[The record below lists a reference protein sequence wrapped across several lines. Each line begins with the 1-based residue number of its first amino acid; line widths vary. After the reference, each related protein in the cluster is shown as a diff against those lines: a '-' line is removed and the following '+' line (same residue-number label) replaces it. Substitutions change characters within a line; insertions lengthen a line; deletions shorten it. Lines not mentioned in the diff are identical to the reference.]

1 MEGNAGGAAALPQG
15 SEQSGQMEQ
24 MQQMMRMMQGS
35 AGGDAETSQGS
46 DQSGQM
52 QQMQKMMQCMQ
63 MMQMY
68 QAMQANMSGAAGA
81 TANAASMGGGG
92 SSSAMATALGN
103 TANPAD
109 LQTQFEAASS
119 AITDFLPPE
128 AAEAAK
134 AQLTM
139 QYQIQMAQQA
149 QVAQQSEFQ
158 TQMRSWES
166 RQAGKVPKS
175 RFEGGYRPTQLCKKY
190 FLHNA
195 CTHGDACTF
204 AHNYEELHPASAEL
218 LDAQSSG
225 ASLADQKAEDWETK
239 MPEMRMKKKREM
251 CQKLANKGKC
261 LLGQNCM
268 FAHTESDLGQVMLVY
283 VDPSHLK
290 TDICWRWE
298 KGNCAFGRY
307 CAHAHGM
314 EQIGK
319 PKPPQEICDM
329 SKPIRPRS
337 ITGWTGPG

>member
-1 MEGNAGGAAALPQG
+1 M
-15 SEQSGQMEQ
+15 
-24 MQQMMRMMQGS
+24 
-35 AGGDAETSQGS
+35 T
-46 DQSGQM
+46 
-52 QQMQKMMQCMQ
+52 
-63 MMQMY
+63 
-68 QAMQANMSGAAGA
+68 GAAGA
-81 TANAASMGGGG
+81 ATSAASMGGGG
-92 SSSAMATALGN
+92 STSTMATPSGHQSN
-103 TANPAD
+103 QPTAKQA
-109 LQTQFEAASS
+109 QEQFEAASS
-119 AITDFLPPE
+119 AITDYLPPE
-128 AAEAAK
+128 AAEQAK

-195 CTHGDACTF
+195 CTHGETCTF

-218 LDAQSSG
+218 IDATSSG
-225 ASLADQKAEDWETK
+225 AALAEQKVEDWETK

-251 CQKLANKGKC
+251 CQKLASKGKC
-261 LLGQNCM
+261 LLAQNCM
-268 FAHTESDLGQVMLVY
+268 FAHTEADLGKVMLVY

-329 SKPIRPRS
+329 SKPIRPRAL
-337 ITGWTGPG
+337 TGWTGPG